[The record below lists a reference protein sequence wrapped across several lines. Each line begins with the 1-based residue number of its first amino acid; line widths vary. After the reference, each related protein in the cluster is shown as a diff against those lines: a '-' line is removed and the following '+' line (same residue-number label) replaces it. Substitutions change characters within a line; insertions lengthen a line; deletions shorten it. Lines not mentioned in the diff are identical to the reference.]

1 MSHTLGMPHPFQYL
15 AIVAISVLCYSCTVV
30 QSLNPLYSPDK
41 KEVVFDESL
50 LGTWGEEGDKALI
63 IFKRPGREMAEF
75 KEKVYVLLFKEERGK
90 APAEFRA
97 HLVKLGDYLFLDV
110 YVDEDLFEKYVSK
123 DVAGGLYLSHLV
135 PTHTFWNI
143 RVEGDDL
150 HLRALDPEWFWNNQ
164 DKLEIDAVYIDKKSG
179 GEERIVLTANTPDLQ
194 KFVLGYIENPKAF
207 RPLDIL
213 HRLPT
218 K

>member
-1 MSHTLGMPHPFQYL
+1 V
-15 AIVAISVLCYSCTVV
+15 I

-110 YVDEDLFEKYVSK
+110 HLGEDFE
-123 DVAGGLYLSHLV
+123 GGLYFYNLV
-135 PTHTFWNI
+135 PAHAFWNI

-164 DKLEIDAVYIDKKSG
+164 DKLEIDAVYVDTDKEYG
-179 GEERIVLTANTPDLQ
+179 GTKRIVLTANPPDLQ
-194 KFVLGYIENPKAF
+194 KFMLEYLEDPKAF
-207 RPLDIL
+207 KQLGTL

>member
-1 MSHTLGMPHPFQYL
+1 MSHTLGMPYPFQYL
-15 AIVAISVLCYSCTVV
+15 AIVAISVLCSGCAV

-50 LGTWGEEGDKALI
+50 LSTWGEEGDGPLI

-75 KEKVYVLLFKEERGK
+75 KEKVYVLIYKDKKEK
-90 APAEFRA
+90 VPVEFRA
-97 HLVKLGDYLFLDV
+97 RLVKLGDYLFLDV
-110 YVDEDLFEKYVSK
+110 YFDEDLFEKYVSN
-123 DVAGGLYLSHLV
+123 DVVGELYWGHLA

-150 HLRALDPEWFWNNQ
+150 HVRALDPEWFWNNQ
-164 DKLEIDAVYIDKKSG
+164 DKLEIDAVYVDKESG
-179 GEERIVLTANTPDLQ
+179 GTKGIVLTANTPDLQ
-194 KFVLGYIENPKAF
+194 KFMLGYIEDPKAF
-207 RPLDIL
+207 KQLDTL